1 MEEKKRTLNPEV
13 KNGDRIKLLYMAG
26 ETSVSPLTKGTVIKV
41 CDDPLVSNAKLI
53 TVNWDD
59 GSKLNL
65 LSNIDKWVLDEKKR
79 ISEENDTKL
88 DFYAENSEIFKLF
101 DWKFL
106 KKYLKVIQKTGIVNM
121 LESSP
126 LLYCG
131 SEHLD
136 RYYGEDKEDDE
147 NFKEALEMS
156 DEAKQKMI
164 QGTINWMEKNNKEI
178 TVENANKYIRKLSV
192 TLLTIYAN
200 FY

>member
-1 MEEKKRTLNPEV
+1 MK
-13 KNGDRIKLLYMAG
+13 
-26 ETSVSPLTKGTVIKV
+26 
-41 CDDPLVSNAKLI
+41 
-53 TVNWDD
+53 
-59 GSKLNL
+59 
-65 LSNIDKWVLDEKKR
+65 KKR